1 MKSVKM
7 ATCGVLAGLVLMMPF
22 SGVALDDQE
31 GKTRRQAV
39 EPQSQ
44 PAAATANLPVYVPP
58 LRSAPGGR
66 VGGSTRGAGIMPLLS
81 ALVPDHTGLTGQ
93 EQPTLFWYLA
103 GTSPYPVEL
112 TITDDRGPQPLFKT
126 RIVPPIQAGIQ
137 RIRLAEA
144 GVRLAKGV
152 PYRWVVALV
161 IDPAGPST
169 DNLAGGTI
177 ERVEMPKDLRAKLK
191 RGGKAQTPS
200 IYAQAGL
207 WYDALTSITDL
218 IEAAP
223 NDPAL
228 RQQQSALL
236 EQVGLRQIAEHNMRR
251 NQAP

>member
-1 MKSVKM
+1 MKYVKM
-7 ATCGVLAGLVLMMPF
+7 ATCGVLVGLVLMMPF

-66 VGGSTRGAGIMPLLS
+66 VGGSTRGAGVMPILS
-81 ALVPDHTGLTGQ
+81 ALAPDHTGLTVQ
-93 EQPTLFWYLA
+93 EQPALFWYLA

-112 TITDDRGPQPLFKT
+112 TITDDRSPQPLFET
-126 RIVPPIQAGIQ
+126 RIVAPIQAGIQ

-144 GVRLAKGV
+144 GVHLSKGV
-152 PYRWVVALV
+152 PYRWAVALV
-161 IDPAGPST
+161 VDPASPSR
-169 DNLAGGTI
+169 DNIAGGTI
-177 ERVEMPKDLRAKLK
+177 ERVEIPKGLRAKLK
-191 RGGKAQTPS
+191 QAGKPQTPS

-207 WYDALTSITDL
+207 WYDALTSIADL
-218 IEAAP
+218 LEAAP

-228 RQQQSALL
+228 RQQQTALL

-251 NQAP
+251 SHAP